1 MATVALSGII
11 TPTNVVTATSTTTL
25 TNKTIATPTITG
37 VATFSAGTAAL
48 PALTTS
54 GDTNTGIFFPAA
66 DSVATSVAGAEGTRL
81 TSTGLGVGATPQAKL
96 HVAGNIIANESQKI
110 GFRYASGDPG
120 PYVYMSAGAAST
132 SLNFYANA
140 SGTTTDKNY
149 IFHGTASNTEIVNIL
164 GNGNISTI
172 GLVDIS
178 AATAGQIKFPATQ
191 NASANANTLDDYEE
205 GTWTGTLTG
214 GTTNPTVTYTER
226 TGRYVK
232 VGGLVYIN
240 GEISGSTTG
249 GSGQMQIT
257 GLPFTSL
264 AAQPPWYASTLGVV
278 NTTGGTTPTIAMVT
292 ASGTLIGMWAGS
304 TATNWGSTTLVDWYF
319 SAVYPA
325 S

>member
-25 TNKTIATPTITG
+25 TNKTLTGAVMNGTLGATTPSTV
-37 VATFSAGTAAL
+37 VATTVKAS
-48 PALTTS
+48 TTM
-54 GDTNTGIFFPAA
+54 
-66 DSVATSVAGAEGTRL
+66 
-81 TSTGLGVGATPQAKL
+81 GVGGATP
-96 HVAGNIIANESQKI
+96 S
-110 GFRYASGDPG
+110 ASG
-120 PYVYMSAGAAST
+120 
-132 SLNFYANA
+132 
-140 SGTTTDKNY
+140 SGIT
-149 IFHGTASNTEIVNIL
+149 
-164 GNGNISTI
+164 
-172 GLVDIS
+172 
-178 AATAGQIKFPATQ
+178 FPATQ
-191 NASANANTLDDYEE
+191 SASTDANTLDDYEE